1 MNLLQSLIVWATVAN
16 GLLAGGSLDT
26 SLVKLPTRRRI
37 GNVAYA
43 TFARGNDLG
52 NGLIVYPILGIG
64 SALLVFIATVVAY
77 SQRQATGEMIPLVFA
92 LITSILHSIATSQAA
107 PVMLS
112 LKNTPNDE
120 AILKDKLDKFER
132 WHAIRTIFQVLTFLA
147 LVQALIVLG

>member
-1 MNLLQSLIVWATVAN
+1 MNVLQSLIVWTTVAN

-64 SALLVFIATVVAY
+64 AAFLVFIMTIAAY
-77 SQRQATGEMIPLVFA
+77 LQRQPTGEMIPLVFA
-92 LITSILHSIATSQAA
+92 LITSILH
-107 PVMLS
+107 
-112 LKNTPNDE
+112 
-120 AILKDKLDKFER
+120 
-132 WHAIRTIFQVLTFLA
+132 
-147 LVQALIVLG
+147 